1 MIQSTYKYRFDRR
14 TIYWS
19 LVHLGVFVLLGVSLY
34 VLYEGGYLS
43 AWFTSFVGALIALM
57 ALSIP
62 RKIVVT
68 EQTLQVRC
76 LLDITEIRRDEIA
89 SVRRVDARQM
99 KGVIP
104 IFGGYG
110 FFGYYGHF
118 IDLRRLD
125 RVRIYASKWSDF
137 VEITD
142 IYEDRLYVSC
152 DEADRL
158 VAELTPPGGN
168 RPDEEAEEEAEEEA
182 SKTAEAV
189 NAVNAAEA
197 AKAAETVNVAEA
209 VNAAETAEGI
219 EEVREKAGEA
229 AGAAGEVA
237 GAASGAA
244 SAGAGGDTAKPGAG
258 GDTAKPG
265 AGGDTAKPGA
275 GGRAGRK
282 AQKRRKQG
290 S

>member
-89 SVRRVDARQM
+89 SVRRVDTRRM
-99 KGVIP
+99 KGFIP

-197 AKAAETVNVAEA
+197 AKAAETVNAAEA

>member
-197 AKAAETVNVAEA
+197 AKAAETVNAAEA

>member
-89 SVRRVDARQM
+89 SVRRVDTRRM
-99 KGVIP
+99 KGFIP

-197 AKAAETVNVAEA
+197 AKATETVNAAEAAKAAETVNAAEA

-258 GDTAKPG
+258 G
-265 AGGDTAKPGA
+265 
-275 GGRAGRK
+275 RAGRK

-290 S
+290 F